1 MQLLDLLRTITSNLN
16 RMRVRV
22 ILTAF
27 GVVIGT
33 AAVLVLVSLGAGL
46 QRSATQEIGGIADL
60 TSIRVFSPEMGMP
73 VAPGEERRRDD
84 QPQGLTLEM
93 LQDLESLPGVV
104 AVTPVESINAPVVLK
119 YKRLEAYANIV
130 GVEPAAFES
139 LGYELASGSSRL
151 LKNQAVAGAQIAR
164 GFYDPRQMEQGMVFG
179 PGGPMQN
186 RPPVE
191 LQDAPLVLEVQRF
204 SDNGTATTREM
215 RLQVTGVL
223 EESGE
228 ADYNL
233 YLPLRDVDALNEW
246 YTGNQIDR
254 QKQGYQQAIVK
265 VAAPRDVADVQAA
278 LREQNLNSYS
288 MQDALQSINTFFL
301 VLQLI
306 LGGIGAIALLVAALG
321 IANTLSMAIYERTR
335 EIGLM
340 KAIGARN
347 RDVMSIFLGEAGAIG
362 FLGGA
367 VGVLLGWAVSSVIGL
382 FAQSALAQQG
392 GLFGDGNTGSIVYTP
407 LWLFPFGIFF
417 ATVVGL
423 VSGIYPALRAATLDP
438 LKALKYE

>member
-1 MQLLDLLRTITSNLN
+1 MQLLDLLRTIVANLN

-22 ILTAF
+22 FLTAF

-46 QRSATQEIGGIADL
+46 QRSATQQIGGIADL
-60 TSIRVFSPEMGMP
+60 TTIRVFPSDMGMP
-73 VAPGEERRRDD
+73 VAAGEEKRGDN
-84 QPQGLTLEM
+84 QPTGLTLDV
-93 LQDLESLPGVV
+93 LQTLQNLPNVV
-104 AVTPVESINAPVVLK
+104 AVTPIESINGPVILK
-119 YKRLEAYANIV
+119 YKRLEGFSNVV
-130 GVEPAAFES
+130 GVDPDAFER
-139 LGYELASGSSRL
+139 LGYTLTSGQGRL
-151 LKNQAVAGAQIAR
+151 LKNTAVAGAQVASN
-164 GFYDPRQMEQGMVFG
+164 FYDPRQMQEGTMFG
-179 PGGPMQN
+179 PRGATDSRQ
-186 RPPVE
+186 PVE
-191 LQDAPLVLEVQRF
+191 LQDAPLVLQVQRF
-204 SDNGTATTREM
+204 SDNGTATTREV
-215 RLQVTGVL
+215 RVQVTGVL

-228 ADYNL
+228 ADFNL

-246 YTGNQIDR
+246 YTGKQVDR

-265 VAAPRDVADVQAA
+265 VASPRDVANVQAA
-278 LREQNLNSYS
+278 VREQNLSSYS

-301 VLQLI
+301 ILQLI

-347 RDVMSIFLGEAGAIG
+347 RDVLSIFLGEAGAIG
-362 FLGGA
+362 FLGGT
-367 VGVLLGWAVSSVIGL
+367 VGVLLGWGVSSVIGL

-392 GLFGDGNTGSIVYTP
+392 GLFGDGSSASIVYTP
-407 LWLFPFGIFF
+407 LWLLPFGIAF

-423 VSGIYPALRAATLDP
+423 ISGVYPALRAATLDP

>member
-1 MQLLDLLRTITSNLN
+1 MQLLDLLRTIVANLN

-22 ILTAF
+22 FLTAF

-46 QRSATQEIGGIADL
+46 QRSATQQIGGIADL
-60 TSIRVFSPEMGMP
+60 TTIRVFSAEMGMP
-73 VAPGEERRRDD
+73 VAPGEESRRSDE
-84 QPQGLTLEM
+84 PTGLTLEV
-93 LQDLESLPGVV
+93 LEELRTLPGVV
-104 AVTPVESINAPVVLK
+104 AVTPIESINGPVVMK
-119 YKRLEAYANIV
+119 YKRLEGYGNIV
-130 GVEPAAFES
+130 GVEPEAFEDM
-139 LGYELASGSSRL
+139 GYELTTGQSRL
-151 LKNQAVAGAQIAR
+151 LKNQAVAGAQIASN
-164 GFYDPRQMEQGMVFG
+164 FYDPRQMEKGMFFG
-179 PGGPMQN
+179 PGGPAQN
-186 RPPVE
+186 RPVVE
-191 LQDAPLVLEVQRF
+191 LQDAPLVLQVQRF
-204 SDNGTATTREM
+204 SDNGTATTREV
-215 RLQVTGVL
+215 RLQVVGVL

-228 ADYNL
+228 ADFNL
-233 YLPLRDVDALNEW
+233 YLPLREVDALNQW
-246 YTGNQIDR
+246 YTGKTIDR

-265 VAAPRDVADVQAA
+265 VTSPRDVAGVQAA

-367 VGVLLGWAVSSVIGL
+367 VGVLLGWGVSGVIGL
-382 FAQSALAQQG
+382 IAQSALAQQG
-392 GLFGDGNTGSIVYTP
+392 GLFGDGSSGSIVYTP
-407 LWLFPFGIFF
+407 LWLLPFGIAF

>member
-1 MQLLDLLRTITSNLN
+1 
-16 RMRVRV
+16 
-22 ILTAF
+22 
-27 GVVIGT
+27 
-33 AAVLVLVSLGAGL
+33 
-46 QRSATQEIGGIADL
+46 
-60 TSIRVFSPEMGMP
+60 MP

-84 QPQGLTLEM
+84 QPQGLTLEV
-93 LQDLESLPGVV
+93 LKDLEGLPGVV

-130 GVEPAAFES
+130 GVEPAAFER
-139 LGYELASGSSRL
+139 LGYELASGSSHL
-151 LKNQAVAGAQIAR
+151 LKNQAVAGAQIAAN
-164 GFYDPRQMEQGMVFG
+164 FYDPRQAEQGMMFG
-179 PGGPMQN
+179 PRGPMQS
-186 RPPVE
+186 RAPVE

-204 SDNGTATTREM
+204 SDNGTTTTRDM

-246 YTGNQIDR
+246 YTGDQIDR

-265 VAAPRDVADVQAA
+265 VAAPRDVAGVQDA
-278 LREQNLNSYS
+278 LRERNLNSYS

-362 FLGGA
+362 FLGGTI
-367 VGVLLGWAVSSVIGL
+367 GVLLGWTVSSVIGL

-407 LWLFPFGIFF
+407 LWLFPFGIVF

>member
-1 MQLLDLLRTITSNLN
+1 MQMLDLLRTVASNLN

-33 AAVLVLVSLGAGL
+33 AAVLVLVSLGVGL
-46 QRSATQEIGGIADL
+46 QRSATQQIGGMADL
-60 TSIRVFSPEMGMP
+60 TTIRVFSPEMGMP
-73 VAPGEERRRDD
+73 MAPGEERRRDS
-84 QPQGLTLEM
+84 QPQGLTPET
-93 LQDLESLPGVV
+93 LQELQELPGVV
-104 AVTPVESINAPVVLK
+104 AVTPLESINGPVVLK
-119 YKRLEAYANIV
+119 YKRLEGYANVV
-130 GVEPAAFES
+130 GVDPEAFAR
-139 LGYELASGSSRL
+139 LGYGLASGKDRL
-151 LKNQAVAGAQIAR
+151 QKNQAVAGAQIGRA
-164 GFYDPRQMEQGMVFG
+164 FYDPRQMEQGMGFG
-179 PGGPMQN
+179 PGGPTQN
-186 RPPVE
+186 ATPVP
-191 LQDAPLVLEVQRF
+191 LQGTQLIVEVQRYAE
-204 SDNGTATTREM
+204 NGTSATREM
-215 RLQVTGVL
+215 RIQVGGVL
-223 EESGE
+223 VESGE

-233 YLPLRDVDALNEW
+233 YLPLRDVDTVNEW
-246 YTGNQIDR
+246 FTGQKIDR

-265 VAAPRDVADVQAA
+265 VASSGDVTAVQTA
-278 LREQNLNSYS
+278 LRERNLNSYS
-288 MQDALQSINTFFL
+288 MQDALQSINSFFI

-362 FLGGA
+362 FLGGTE
-367 VGVLLGWAVSSVIGL
+367 GVLLGWAVSSVIGL
-382 FAQSALAQQG
+382 FAQGALAQQG
-392 GLFGDGNTGSIVYTP
+392 GIMGGGSSASIVYTP
-407 LWLFPFGIFF
+407 LWLLPFGIVF

-423 VSGIYPALRAATLDP
+423 LSGTYPALRAATLDP